1 MHMRRAASGIAPPL
15 NRGVRR
21 MFSRIAAFWF
31 ALFAAGAVASAIS
44 VFGGADFSLGGLPG
58 SGRSFAYFTA
68 VNAVASFLL
77 ALGYLVGA
85 KLSGTML
92 SVSSS
97 LLAGVLLWLA
107 INVSARV
114 LLSAGVH
121 PMPLNIVT
129 FVAAFLLAITAPW
142 IVAFWRGG
150 RA

>member
-1 MHMRRAASGIAPPL
+1 
-15 NRGVRR
+15 

-31 ALFAAGAVASAIS
+31 ALFGAGAIASAIS
-44 VFGGADFSLGGLPG
+44 VVGGADFPPGGVPG
-58 SGRSFAYFTA
+58 SGRNFAYFTA

-77 ALGYLVGA
+77 ALGYSVGA

-92 SVSSS
+92 SVPSS

-129 FVAAFLLAITAPW
+129 FVAAFLLAIAAPW
-142 IVAFWRGG
+142 IVGFAASWSRLTSSSS
-150 RA
+150 RP